1 MVKQFEGLIGERKY
15 KTMDQGIVIALA
27 FNITILL
34 TMALIFSV
42 FQDKL
47 TVGER
52 FKNIFLGVITGGAG
66 LLIMGTSVELSN
78 QVIFDARTILLSV
91 AALFFSAVP
100 NLIAGAIMVLYRIT
114 LGGPGV
120 YMGVATITAT
130 LAIGMLWRRERF
142 KKILEHRHAG
152 SLEFYLYG
160 LIVHMA
166 MISCTFFL
174 PRQEIAATLK
184 NVFLPVMTLFPFGT
198 YLLCLVFMNLY
209 ERLELHQKLKSSEE
223 RKARQAQMLHAL
235 IDSIPDLVFYKDME
249 GIYTGCNKAFAD
261 FVGKPKQDIIGR
273 TDFDLFDR
281 EVAESFRFFDSGIM
295 NRKKA
300 RQNEEW
306 VVYPDGRPILLDTLK
321 TPFWDSKENLIG
333 ILGISRDITERKQK
347 EEEIYR
353 LAYHDYLTGL
363 YNRRFYEEELAR
375 LDVKRNI
382 PLTIAMGDVNGL
394 KLVNDSFGHKLGDQL
409 LKKVAAVIK
418 SSCRADDIV
427 ARLGG
432 DEFVI
437 LLPKTDAAGMDSIIT
452 RINALLSRE
461 KINGLEI
468 SISFGHDAK
477 TDESQKIED
486 VLKNAENQLYQ
497 NKLFESASMRSKT
510 VHVIINTLYEKNHR
524 EMLHSKRVSHL
535 SELIA
540 RHMGLSKNRIE
551 KIKLAG
557 LVHDI
562 GKIGIEERI
571 LNSPDQLTE
580 EEWIE
585 MKKHSEIGYRIL
597 RSADEFSEIAE
608 YVLQH
613 QERWDGSGYPKGLI
627 AQEISLEARI
637 IAVADAFD
645 AMTGERTYGRVFEPD
660 EAIREILNCAG
671 TAFDPA
677 VADRFAEMMSSDAV
691 LSCG

>member
-1 MVKQFEGLIGERKY
+1 
-15 KTMDQGIVIALA
+15 MDQRIVIALVY
-27 FNITILL
+27 NITILL

-47 TVGER
+47 TVAVR
-52 FKNIFLGVITGGAG
+52 FKNYFLGLMIGGAG
-66 LLIMGTSVELSN
+66 LLIMGASVELSN

-91 AALFFSAVP
+91 AALFFGTVP
-100 NLIAGAIMVLYRIT
+100 NLIAGAMMVLYRIK
-114 LGGPGV
+114 LGGPGI
-120 YMGVATITAT
+120 YMGIATMTAT
-130 LAIGMLWRRERF
+130 LMIGMFWRRRRF
-142 KKILEHRHAG
+142 KKIMEHRQG
-152 SLEFYLYG
+152 GFLEFYYYG
-160 LIVHMA
+160 LIVHLV
-166 MISCTFFL
+166 MILCTFFL

-184 NVFLPVMTLFPFGT
+184 VTFLPVITLFPFGT
-198 YLLCLVFMNLY
+198 YLLCLVFMNLH
-209 ERLELHQKLKSSEE
+209 ERMELHEKLKASEE
-223 RKARQAQMLHAL
+223 KKAQQAQMLQAL
-235 IDSIPDLVFYKDME
+235 IDSIPDLIFYKDME
-249 GIYTGCNKAFAD
+249 GVYTGCNKAFTA
-261 FVGKPKQDIIGR
+261 FVGKSKQEIIGR
-273 TDFDLFDR
+273 TDHDLFDR
-281 EVAESFRFFDSGIM
+281 KVAEDFRFFDRGIM
-295 NRKKA
+295 NRRMA
-300 RQNEEW
+300 HQNEEW
-306 VVYPDGRPILLDTLK
+306 VVYPDGRHILLDTLK
-321 TPFWDSKENLIG
+321 TPFWDSKDNFIG

-347 EEEIYR
+347 EDEIHS

-363 YNRRFYEEELAR
+363 YNRRFYEEALAK
-375 LDVKRNI
+375 LDEKRNY
-382 PLTIAMGDVNGL
+382 PMTIAMGDVNGL

-418 SSCRADDIV
+418 SSCRADDLV

-432 DEFVI
+432 DEFVV

-452 RINALLSRE
+452 RINAQLSRE
-461 KINGLEI
+461 KINGVEI
-468 SISFGHDAK
+468 SISFGHDTK

-497 NKLFESASMRSKT
+497 NKLYESASMRSKT

-524 EMLHSKRVSHL
+524 EMLHSIRVSQL
-535 SELIA
+535 SEQIA

-613 QERWDGSGYPKGLI
+613 QEHWDGSGYPKGLA

-645 AMTGERTYGRVFEPD
+645 AMTGERTYGRIFEPD

-671 TAFDPA
+671 MAFDPA
-677 VADRFAEMMSSDAV
+677 IADRFAEMMSNDAV

>member
-1 MVKQFEGLIGERKY
+1 
-15 KTMDQGIVIALA
+15 MDQRIVIALVY
-27 FNITILL
+27 NITILL

-47 TVGER
+47 TVAVR
-52 FKNIFLGVITGGAG
+52 FKNYFLGLMIGGAG
-66 LLIMGTSVELSN
+66 LLIMGASVELSN
-78 QVIFDARTILLSV
+78 QVLFDARTILLSV
-91 AALFFSAVP
+91 AALFFGTVP
-100 NLIAGAIMVLYRIT
+100 NLIAGTMMVLYRIK
-114 LGGPGV
+114 LGGPGI
-120 YMGVATITAT
+120 YMGVATMAAT
-130 LAIGMLWRRERF
+130 LMIGMFWRRRRF
-142 KKILEHRHAG
+142 KKILEHRQAG
-152 SLEFYLYG
+152 SIEFFYYG
-160 LIVHMA
+160 LIVHLV
-166 MISCTFFL
+166 MILCTFFL

-184 NVFLPVMTLFPFGT
+184 VTFLPVMTLFPFGT
-198 YLLCLVFMNLY
+198 YLLCLVFMNLQ
-209 ERLELHQKLKSSEE
+209 ERMELHEKLKASEE
-223 RKARQAQMLHAL
+223 KKAQQALVLQAL
-235 IDSIPDLVFYKDME
+235 IDSIPDLIFYKDME
-249 GIYTGCNKAFAD
+249 GVYTGCNKAFTA
-261 FVGKPKQDIIGR
+261 FVGKSKQEIIGR
-273 TDFDLFDR
+273 TDHDLFDR
-281 EVAESFRFFDSGIM
+281 KVAEDFRFFDRGIM
-295 NRKKA
+295 NRRMA
-300 RQNEEW
+300 HQNEEW
-306 VVYPDGRPILLDTLK
+306 VVYPDGRHILLDTLK
-321 TPFWDSKENLIG
+321 TPFWDSKDNFIG

-347 EEEIYR
+347 EEEIHS

-363 YNRRFYEEELAR
+363 YNRRFYEEELAK
-375 LDVKRNI
+375 LDEKRNY
-382 PLTIAMGDVNGL
+382 PMTIAMGDVNGL
-394 KLVNDSFGHKLGDQL
+394 KLINDSFGHKLGDQL

-418 SSCRADDIV
+418 SSCRADDLV

-432 DEFVI
+432 DEFVV

-461 KINGLEI
+461 KINGVEI
-468 SISFGHDAK
+468 SISFGHDTK

-497 NKLFESASMRSKT
+497 NKLYESASMRSKT

-535 SELIA
+535 SEQIA
-540 RHMGLSKNRIE
+540 RDMGLSKNRIE

-571 LNSPDQLTE
+571 LNSPDQLSE

-613 QERWDGSGYPKGLI
+613 QERWDGSGYPKGLA
-627 AQEISLEARI
+627 AQDISLEARI

-645 AMTGERTYGRVFEPD
+645 AMTGERTYGRIFEPD

-677 VADRFAEMMSSDAV
+677 IADRFAEMMSSDAV